1 MEVRV
6 EALFVAFEDQPEEMH
21 QQAVKLAADCMKL
34 GKELCE
40 IYEMTRDKDDTRR
53 AESYF
58 STALRLDPAIAEEAE
73 AGRNRAIDLRRSRRQ
88 RAKARA
94 QENQER
100 RKSISEDRKR
110 CVSVAYA
117 CT

>member
-34 GKELCE
+34 GNELCE

-110 CVSVAYA
+110 CVSVAHT